1 MYIEEIDE
9 AFLITDDIYTI
20 QEEKKYYLLK
30 KIKIKKQGL
39 RYSFLGGM
47 WYTHDVFSFKQ
58 HISLPFPFSTYYTFK
73 ILDKEQENTV
83 YRSTLYVKAPMFILQ
98 SATSCTAITFDPV
111 IDINGHEI
119 YPFICLEEDE
129 TYYMISFH
137 LFTSYQIKIKEN
149 AWLGKGRKK
158 TITFNISI
166 EDTFQFKTEVREY
179 LSWQDALKTFFKPY
193 LRQSIP
199 LPDVDKVFDK
209 AKKALWRSYDDLT
222 GSFIQLP
229 WRDNPG
235 FTFQNSSYSLLS
247 YEAVRL
253 DYFSN
258 WSQTLKDSAL
268 LEWQQKIKKH
278 FTNPLL
284 STRPWKKGEGLIWYN
299 MTNLTKKGLEGYFY
313 MDCGYSGYPGGQ
325 ATTVYHLLHYLQQ
338 NPDETL
344 QKRVHQTIRY
354 IISTQQDDGSWPM
367 AIRQQGI
374 IRFRPEKLEQ
384 VVTYGGTGEAIRAL
398 LLASEIYNDDTYIE
412 AAKRG
417 LAFLTT
423 SYPICYHGL
432 RDIGIHEA
440 EAFSAVSIINAFLD
454 GYDATNNEEYLS
466 QAFTYAS
473 YLITWIYTYNTKH
486 WNLSYTFHPI
496 SYSIT
501 PRVSPYETAWV
512 VSLFLRLSTYEDSS
526 FWKNL
531 ATLCYHSVIPLISK
545 TGGLSEGVFPHYQS
559 SLKPLP
565 MEQTFATVELMQA
578 SFQFM
583 KKTGKE
589 PTAKKQKRK
598 DDDFEMKQDNDI
610 LTLFHKNIQICS
622 LDVSQCK
629 ITYLKD
635 VTLGPNGISL
645 SFNGPYR
652 KQKQIKQRLILP
664 LRGQTG
670 KYLLGVKDA
679 LYAITGV
686 KAPKKSMHT
695 TFDSFSK
702 HVLSS
707 SITIIS
713 NVQASIKIRSRFH
726 EIDLSLRLS
735 SSKDTIYIDID
746 PLNIS
751 VLTHDLSCD
760 GVFIPVI
767 DAPTH
772 VIDDEN
778 IQIQGCLLKGHFSS
792 ITKKDGLVAIDRTY
806 ETNWTHGG
814 VYSTSLHLILK
825 K

>member
-1 MYIEEIDE
+1 MYVEEIDE
-9 AFLITDDIYTI
+9 AFSVKDDTYTI
-20 QEEKKYYLLK
+20 QEEKPVYLLK
-30 KIKIKKQGL
+30 KIKIKKQGF

-47 WYTHDVFSFKQ
+47 WYTQDEFSFKQ

-73 ILDKEQENTV
+73 ILDREQDNTV
-83 YRSTLYVKAPMFILQ
+83 YRSALYVKTPVFILQ
-98 SATSCTAITFDPV
+98 SDSSCTAITFDPV
-111 IDINGHEI
+111 IDVNGHEV

-137 LFTSYQIKIKEN
+137 IFTSYQIKTKEN

-158 TITFNISI
+158 DITLDLSK
-166 EDTFQFKTEVREY
+166 EDTFQFKTEVGMY
-179 LSWQDALKTFFKPY
+179 PSWQDAVKTLFKSFPHH
-193 LRQSIP
+193 SIP
-199 LPDVDKVFDK
+199 LPDIDNIFYN
-209 AKKALWRSYDDLT
+209 AKKALWRSYDALT

-229 WRDNPG
+229 WRDNTG

-253 DYFSN
+253 DYFSK
-258 WSQTLKDSAL
+258 WSQSLKDSTL
-268 LEWQQKIKKH
+268 LEWQQKIKKQ

-284 STRPWKKGEGLIWYN
+284 STRPLKKGEGLIWYN
-299 MTNLTKKGLEGYFY
+299 MTNLTKKGLTGYFY

-338 NPDETL
+338 NPDEAL
-344 QKRVHQTIRY
+344 QKRVHQTVSY

-384 VVTYGGTGEAIRAL
+384 VVTYGGTGEAVRAL
-398 LLASEIYNDDTYIE
+398 LLASEIYNEDTYSE

-440 EAFSAVSIINAFLD
+440 EAFSAVPIINAFLD
-454 GYDATNNEEYLS
+454 AYDTTKNEEYLS
-466 QAFTYAS
+466 QAFTYAW
-473 YLITWIYTYNTKH
+473 YLVPWIYTYDTKY
-486 WNLSYTFHPI
+486 WTLSYTFHPI

-531 ATLCYHSVIPLISK
+531 AKTCYLSVVPFIST
-545 TGGLSEGVFPHYQS
+545 TGGLSEGVFPYYQS

-583 KKTGKE
+583 KQTSKK
-589 PTAKKQKRK
+589 PMIKKQKTE
-598 DDDFEMKQDNDI
+598 DADFEMKQDKDI
-610 LTLFHKNIQICS
+610 LTLFYKKQRLCS
-622 LDVSQCK
+622 LDASQCK

-635 VTLGPNGISL
+635 VTLGPKGIGL

-652 KQKQIKQRLILP
+652 KRKRLKQKLILS

-670 KYLLGVKDA
+670 KYLLGAKDA

-686 KAPKKSMHT
+686 KAPKRPVKTS
-695 TFDSFSK
+695 FDAFSN
-702 HVLSS
+702 HIVSS

-713 NVQASIKIRSRFH
+713 PLQASIKIRSRFH
-726 EIDLSLRLS
+726 EVDLFLQIR
-735 SSKDTIYIDID
+735 SSKDTIHIDID

-760 GVFIPVI
+760 GAFIPVI
-767 DAPTH
+767 DAPARI
-772 VIDDEN
+772 IDDEN
-778 IQIQGCLLKGHFSS
+778 IQIEGCMLKGHFPS
-792 ITKKDGLVAIDRTY
+792 IIKKDELVAIDRTY

-814 VYSTSLHLILK
+814 IYSTALHLIIK

>member
-1 MYIEEIDE
+1 MYVEEIDE
-9 AFLITDDIYTI
+9 AFSVNDDIYTI
-20 QEEKKYYLLK
+20 LEEKPVYLLK
-30 KIKIKKQGL
+30 KIRIEKQGL

-47 WYTHDVFSFKQ
+47 WYTHDEFSFKQ
-58 HISLPFPFSTYYTFK
+58 QISLPFPFSTYYTFK
-73 ILDKEQENTV
+73 ILDKEQENKL
-83 YRSTLYVKAPMFILQ
+83 YRSALYVKTPLFILQ
-98 SATSCTAITFDPV
+98 SDTTCTAITFDPV
-111 IDINGHEI
+111 LDINDNEI
-119 YPFICLEEDE
+119 YPFICLEENDKDFV
-129 TYYMISFH
+129 ISFY
-137 LFTSYQIKIKEN
+137 LFTSYQIKTKEN

-158 TITFNISI
+158 NITVALSK
-166 EDTFQFKTEVREY
+166 EDTFRFKAEVGEY
-179 LSWQDALKTFFKPY
+179 PSWQDAVKSFFTSH
-193 LRQSIP
+193 LCQSKP
-199 LPDVDKVFDK
+199 LPDVEEIFHK
-209 AKKALWRSYDDLT
+209 AKKALWRSYDELT

-253 DYFSN
+253 DYFSK
-258 WSQTLKDSAL
+258 WSQSRKDTDL
-268 LEWQQKIKKH
+268 LEWQQKIKNH
-278 FTNPLL
+278 FTNPRL
-284 STRPWKKGEGLIWYN
+284 STRPLRKGEGLIWYN
-299 MTNLTKKGLEGYFY
+299 MTNLTKKGLTGYFY
-313 MDCGYSGYPGGQ
+313 MDCGYAGYPGGQ
-325 ATTVYHLLHYLQQ
+325 ATTVYHLLHHLKR
-338 NPDETL
+338 NPDESL
-344 QKRVHQTIRY
+344 QERVHQTVRY
-354 IISTQQDDGSWPM
+354 IISTQHDDGSWPM

-384 VVTYGGTGEAIRAL
+384 FVTYGGTGEAVRAL
-398 LLASEIYNDDTYIE
+398 FLASEVYDDETYKE
-412 AAKRG
+412 AAKKG

-423 SYPICYHGL
+423 VYPICYQGL

-454 GYDATNNEEYLS
+454 GYDTTKNEEYRS
-466 QAFTYAS
+466 QAFTYAL

-512 VSLFLRLSTYEDSS
+512 VSLFLRLSTYADQS

-531 ATLCYHSVIPLISK
+531 ATICYHSVIPFISK
-545 TGGLSEGVFPHYQS
+545 TGGLSEGVFPRYQS

-583 KKTGKE
+583 KKKGKE
-589 PTAKKQKRK
+589 PTVKKQKRK
-598 DDDFEMKQDNDI
+598 DDDFEIIQDNDI
-610 LTLFHKNIQICS
+610 LTLFHKKQRLCS
-622 LDVSQCK
+622 IDASQCK

-635 VTLGPNGISL
+635 VSLGPKGIGL

-652 KQKQIKQRLILP
+652 KRKQIKQKLILA
-664 LRGQTG
+664 LRGKTG
-670 KYLLGVKDA
+670 KYLLGAKDA

-686 KAPKKSMHT
+686 KAPKKIIQT
-695 TFDSFSK
+695 TFDLFSK
-702 HVLSS
+702 HVTSS

-713 NVQASIKIRSRFH
+713 NIQAAIKIRSQFH
-726 EIDLSLRLS
+726 EINLSIHLN
-735 SSKDTIYIDID
+735 SSKDTIHIDID
-746 PLNIS
+746 PLNVS
-751 VLTHDLSCD
+751 VLTHDLFCN

-767 DAPTH
+767 DAPAQI
-772 VIDDEN
+772 IDDEN
-778 IQIQGCLLKGHFSS
+778 IQIQGCLLKGQFPS

-814 VYSTSLHLILK
+814 IYSTSLHLILK